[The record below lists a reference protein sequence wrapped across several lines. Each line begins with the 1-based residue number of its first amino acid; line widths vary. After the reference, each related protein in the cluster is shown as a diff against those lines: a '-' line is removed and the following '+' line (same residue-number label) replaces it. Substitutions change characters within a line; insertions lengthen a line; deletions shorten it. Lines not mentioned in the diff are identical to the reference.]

1 MTRCTSRP
9 AARSRRTATS
19 ATVRTARTS
28 SLPSEPVDA
37 REHHH
42 EPETRHLPVSVRL
55 TVEAV
60 ERHVPSSVRVEVLDL
75 MSDLEALGTDRA
87 PDAGTEAGR

>member
-1 MTRCTSRP
+1 MHLE
-9 AARSRRTATS
+9 ARREIAPDRHLGDGEDSED
-19 ATVRTARTS
+19 V

-37 REHHH
+37 REHQH

-75 MSDLEALGTDRA
+75 MSDLQALGTDRA